1 VDDFINAF
9 NTHRADNFQL
19 SDLICVDESMSRWY
33 SQGGNWINHGL
44 PQYICIDRKPENGC
58 EIQNAAC
65 GRSGVMMQLRLVK
78 SQVHEENNAA
88 GVVDDVGLPHG
99 ASILKKLV
107 LPWAQTDRIVCAD
120 SYFASVATAAE
131 MKRIGLRFIGVV
143 KTATR
148 QYPMAYLSRLE
159 LTERGEFK
167 GLVTKAAD
175 GTCSML
181 AFVWMDR
188 DRRYFIANASSLE
201 EGEIYVW
208 QCWCQVNQEANAA
221 PTRVQLNI
229 RQPKAAE
236 IYYQACAMIDRHNR
250 CRQDD
255 LCLERKLVTHKWS
268 MRVNMSIFAMIVV
281 DTWLVYRQ
289 STKPRAE
296 ELEQTEEVYLEK
308 QKAFY
313 SMLAEELIDNNYDAV
328 SSGRRARSSVT
339 GVEQG
344 VAGMLTDRYG
354 QPRSGIHAHLTPTKR
369 KRKQNSYCQQ
379 GRCKICGK
387 KTTLVCSLCNDN
399 DGEAEPWL
407 CGTKQGRNCFATHMT
422 EEHEL

>member
-1 VDDFINAF
+1 MSSEQHRWKLVDDFINAF
-9 NTHRADNFQL
+9 NTHRADNFQP

-33 SQGGNWINHGL
+33 GQGGNWINHGL
-44 PQYICIDRKPENGC
+44 PQYISIDRKPENGC

-175 GTCSML
+175 GTCSIL
-181 AFVWMDR
+181 PLFGW
-188 DRRYFIANASSLE
+188 
-201 EGEIYVW
+201 
-208 QCWCQVNQEANAA
+208 
-221 PTRVQLNI
+221 T
-229 RQPKAAE
+229 
-236 IYYQACAMIDRHNR
+236 
-250 CRQDD
+250 
-255 LCLERKLVTHKWS
+255 
-268 MRVNMSIFAMIVV
+268 
-281 DTWLVYRQ
+281 
-289 STKPRAE
+289 
-296 ELEQTEEVYLEK
+296 
-308 QKAFY
+308 
-313 SMLAEELIDNNYDAV
+313 
-328 SSGRRARSSVT
+328 VT
-339 GVEQG
+339 GAILLQMHHHWRKEKFMFGNVGVRLIRKPMLHPQEYSSIYDNQRQQKSIIRPVE
-344 VAGMLTDRYG
+344 
-354 QPRSGIHAHLTPTKR
+354 
-369 KRKQNSYCQQ
+369 
-379 GRCKICGK
+379 
-387 KTTLVCSLCNDN
+387 
-399 DGEAEPWL
+399 
-407 CGTKQGRNCFATHMT
+407 
-422 EEHEL
+422 